1 MLRERVELPWHSV
14 CVCVTPPAVFFG
26 LRGRDRLAMSARDAE
41 VRTPRPLLG
50 WARRWGRVRRR
61 SRRRD
66 ERGLTLVELMIAV
79 SLIAIIA
86 AIAIAVYQETVKK
99 AKLAADHAVVASLR
113 SAVAIYYG
121 RSNGSFPASL
131 GAVESLVQPTPIY
144 KCSARPVYDA
154 TNGKITF
161 TASVDDCP

>member
-1 MLRERVELPWHSV
+1 
-14 CVCVTPPAVFFG
+14 
-26 LRGRDRLAMSARDAE
+26 MSARDVQ
-41 VRTPRPLLG
+41 VRRPRPLLR
-50 WARRWGRVRRR
+50 WSRRWGRVRRR

-66 ERGLTLVELMIAV
+66 ERGLTLVELMIVV
-79 SLIAIIA
+79 SIIAIIA

-99 AKLAADHAVVASLR
+99 ASLAADQAVVASLR

-121 RSNGSFPASL
+121 RSNGSFPSSL
-131 GAVESLVQPTPIY
+131 DAVESLVLPTPIY

-161 TASVDDCP
+161 TASVNDCP